1 MREEDK
7 GMTGPIEPTLEFVR
21 PPSPE
26 VDAPVHTIHLLDHDS
41 DVLLFLFDFLSNAG
55 FQVSASSNA
64 GDAFQYVAREHPR
77 ILIAGMELAEMTG
90 LELLQRVREL
100 SPSTR
105 VVLTS
110 IRADWSAYEDVFRN
124 GGAELV
130 ARPFKGMTLLR
141 ALERVLAL

>member
-7 GMTGPIEPTLEFVR
+7 GMTSPIEPTLEFVR
-21 PPSPE
+21 PQSPE

-130 ARPFKGMTLLR
+130 ARPIKGMTLLR
-141 ALERVLAL
+141 AVERVLAL

>member
-7 GMTGPIEPTLEFVR
+7 GMTGPFEPTLEFVR

-130 ARPFKGMTLLR
+130 ARPIKGMTLLR
-141 ALERVLAL
+141 AVERVLAL